1 MLQTVRPNV
10 ESINRKSFKVEKK
23 ADRLLPK
30 ENVQKESKKE
40 QSTVKIGILARQRRI
55 KMRNRNKERMTSNT
69 TQATLVNGKQIIFN
83 K

>member
-1 MLQTVRPNV
+1 MRPNV
-10 ESINRKSFKVEKK
+10 ESKKRKSFKVEKK